1 MYVQHYTN
9 SNTKNP
15 RDPRNR
21 HIPGQNTSTKKNNQM
36 LPDKA
41 PAEKLDDNNKERLQK
56 NTSKFLYYAIAV
68 DPTILMALNSL
79 AVVHTKPTIEN

>member
-1 MYVQHYTN
+1 
-9 SNTKNP
+9 
-15 RDPRNR
+15 
-21 HIPGQNTSTKKNNQM
+21 M